1 MSGAPEQPGPP
12 LCAATACCAAAAS
25 QVCLINCLIA
35 GRGQI
40 ATKTARS
47 HRESGGSKSHAMEAL
62 QGKVGGHAGGTVRA
76 MQDGFAALLGDQGG
90 AWLGRAALAAGVAAV
105 VGGGFM
111 CVLL

>member
-1 MSGAPEQPGPP
+1 
-12 LCAATACCAAAAS
+12 
-25 QVCLINCLIA
+25 
-35 GRGQI
+35 
-40 ATKTARS
+40 
-47 HRESGGSKSHAMEAL
+47 
-62 QGKVGGHAGGTVRA
+62 